1 MNRRLTLQLPGVAAA
16 LAAVFG
22 LGLANAPLWLQLAAG
37 LGAGIGVGWLW
48 PWRAP
53 APREAARPAVPAP
66 MASGAERHVLERL
79 PTPLVMIDRQG
90 AVTFANPPARALF
103 ERLATGAH
111 YSQTFRHPDLLSA
124 IAEAMETG
132 AHREFDFTRRGDATR
147 HLRAHVHGAPAEP
160 GDDRPRV
167 ICLFEDRTRDRQA
180 EQLRTDFIANAS
192 HELRTPLASIKGFIE
207 TLRGPARD
215 DAAAR
220 EEFLGVMAGQADR
233 MQRLVDDLLSLSSI
247 EMNQHQPPETP
258 VRLAEIVTE
267 VAKSLAPVA
276 EARGAEIVVEAPPDA
291 LVLGDRDQLSQAL
304 GNLVENALKYG
315 RKGAPVR
322 IAGAAANPSFPSM
335 VGVAV
340 IDQGE
345 GVAREHIPRLTER
358 FYRVSPKR
366 SRDLGGTGLGLA
378 IVKHIAARHRGELE
392 IRSEPGV
399 GSRFTLWLPE
409 APEASGG

>member
-132 AHREFDFTRRGDATR
+132 AHREFDFTRRSDATR

-167 ICLFEDRTRDRQA
+167 ICLF
-180 EQLRTDFIANAS
+180 
-192 HELRTPLASIKGFIE
+192 
-207 TLRGPARD
+207 LRGPARD